1 MCISGVH
8 RLQSLS
14 SALTL
19 NFVLNLRKFTSL
31 LISVLY
37 FNNSFGFE
45 MAVGSSLVLLGTVM
59 YSLSSSRP
67 SQKSKTTTTKDD
79 TVEQTLEATKVKKD
93 L

>member
-8 RLQSLS
+8 RLTSLS

-37 FNNSFGFE
+37 FDNSFGFE
-45 MAVGSSLVLLGTVM
+45 MAAGSSLVLLGTVM
-59 YSLSSSRP
+59 YSVSSSRP
-67 SQKSKTTTTKDD
+67 SQKSKTTTITDD
-79 TVEQTLEATKVKKD
+79 TVKQTSEAIKVKKD